1 MKLNRLFTS
10 ILLAGVLL
18 TGCTT
23 ENTPDP
29 EIGFSTTATLR
40 FTLGG
45 SAGNS
50 SITRAGGDATSATLD
65 KEKTVNNVLALLFYE
80 DGSGLYDVK
89 EFDNSTSGED
99 TPQYNI
105 EVRESGSYNLYLVAN
120 ATGDLRQQI
129 LNLTSAPETTLKD
142 LGELLADQAPDVD
155 NEFLMTSKLTY
166 LFQATPGNSVDA
178 GTIALRRLSLRIDLV
193 NMMYQANITK
203 VTFKRAI
210 KSNLIT
216 GNAMPAD
223 VIAEKEYDFSQNPIE
238 GKLDDPGTL
247 EGTIYGYENYST
259 DTPSTLKIDYTAN
272 GTPKSYTIDFKDPN
286 SAEGGVLALKRNNF
300 YRITL
305 TDDMAVPYKMEVL
318 DWEEAE
324 AFTVDKLVTRLEPL
338 AFTTNPE
345 DAWFIVDPN
354 NMKKNGAELMTWNDA
369 NASGFCPNGWKVPNK
384 TQLMMMWVYNDSKA
398 LPHASKGIF
407 MDANHYM
414 WSSDVSGSTAWSTS
428 GTNGHTTGSSGLT
441 SKYSVRCIKVN
452 VNKKYPYLDTD
463 GRTIISR
470 DGKGGIDDK
479 ALLTDAEMS
488 YILNND
494 ITTSEYKFT
503 QNSSYNHVSPKFRVA
518 NANPNP
524 SGKSWKAAYDA
535 CKVYAEEAGQ
545 DPSDK
550 GKWRLPTQKELMLV
564 HIMQKNVSSSLT
576 LPSSGFIWTATSD
589 EGTNNACCMLSDNG
603 FTSTRQIDGTASEG
617 SAVRCVRDII
627 DAEEEAPTE

>member
-23 ENTPDP
+23 ENIPDP
-29 EIGFSTTATLR
+29 EIGSSTTATLR
-40 FTLGG
+40 FALGG

-80 DGSGLYDVK
+80 DGSGLYDVYS
-89 EFDNSTSGED
+89 FDNTTSEEE

-105 EVRESGSYNLYLVAN
+105 EVKESGSYNLYLVAN

-142 LGELLADQAPDVD
+142 LGELLADQAPDMD

-216 GNAMPAD
+216 GNAMPTD

-272 GTPKSYTIDFKDPN
+272 GTPKSYTIDFKDPT

-305 TDDMAVPYKMEVL
+305 TDDMSVPYMMEVL

-324 AFTVDKLVTRLEPL
+324 AFTVDKLVTKLEPL
-338 AFTTNPE
+338 AFTTNLE

-354 NMKKNGAELMTWNDA
+354 NMKNAKDEELMTYSDTKGLCP
-369 NASGFCPNGWKVPNK
+369 SGWQMP
-384 TQLMMMWVYNDSKA
+384 TQSQLMMMWVYNDSKT

-414 WSSDVSGSTAWSTS
+414 WSSTLSNGNAYATS
-428 GTNGHTTGSSGLT
+428 GKNGHTTFLTSGGLT
-441 SKYSVRCIKVN
+441 YAMRCIKQN
-452 VNKKYPYLDTD
+452 TNKKYPYLGEDK
-463 GRTIISR
+463 RTIISK
-470 DGKGGIDDK
+470 DASGGIDDK
-479 ALLTDAEMS
+479 ALLADDEITYLLEK
-488 YILNND
+488 D
-494 ITTSEYKFT
+494 ITTSEYSYT
-503 QNSSYNHVSPKFRVA
+503 QNSSYNHVSPKFKVA
-518 NANPNP
+518 TTGPNTQKTYAWNTAYNYCKNYTEESGENP
-524 SGKSWKAAYDA
+524 G
-535 CKVYAEEAGQ
+535 
-545 DPSDK
+545 DK
-550 GKWRLPTQKELMLV
+550 GKWRLPTQRELMLMYV
-564 HIMQKNVSSSLT
+564 MKSNTNSLITLSSNDHT
-576 LPSSGFIWTATSD
+576 WSGTHDEDSD
-589 EGTNNACCMLSDNG
+589 KNACSMNSGG
-603 FTSTRQIDGTASEG
+603 FMTTRSITGDAETFS
-617 SAVRCVRDII
+617 VRCVRDII
-627 DAEEEAPTE
+627 DAKEEAPTE